1 MDISVDRSSSSQTT
15 TRNVLPSAVATQ
27 RRQYRIMVSGS
38 GLSTPMTE
46 SRARR
51 LEGIGFKWSSK
62 DPRHIP
68 WEARYDELMSFVK
81 KYGHAQVPIGWTV
94 SSTGLLLVF
103 LYKRFL
109 LTLGVAGACRKTF
122 RWPTG

>member
-1 MDISVDRSSSSQTT
+1 M
-15 TRNVLPSAVATQ
+15 ATQ

-68 WEARYDELMSFVK
+68 WEARYDELMAFVK

-94 SSTGLLLVF
+94 SSIGIS
-103 LYKRFL
+103 
-109 LTLGVAGACRKTF
+109 F
-122 RWPTG
+122 RVSFAPALF

>member
-1 MDISVDRSSSSQTT
+1 MS
-15 TRNVLPSAVATQ
+15 VATQ

-46 SRARR
+46 ERARR

-68 WEARYDELMSFVK
+68 WEARYDELMGFVK

-94 SSTGLLLVF
+94 RRWIAMTADTRYVPYQQSHIHSRCTG
-103 LYKRFL
+103 KRFIGE
-109 LTLGVAGACRKTF
+109 LGFDAAPRIQAPSKGTK
-122 RWPTG
+122 